1 MLLEPGDMIL
11 TGTPAGSD
19 FVKVGDLITAGINQ
33 SFLRMNYKVVN
44 RK

>member
-1 MLLEPGDMIL
+1 MRLEPGDMIL

-19 FVKVGDLITAGINQ
+19 LVKVGDTITAGINQ
-33 SFLRMNYKVVN
+33 NFLRMHYKVVN